1 MLTGDFQVPCRA
13 VLRHRRSMLRRVHF
27 AVLVAA
33 CVCTLPATVLA
44 QRSPSFVT
52 PTTTTTTTVAPV
64 IVTPTTTTVAPV
76 VVTPTTTTVAPGVVT
91 PTTTTV
97 APGVVTPTTPPP
109 PVVVTPTTPPGL
121 DDLVQATVAPDGDGS
136 DVVLGAIDTSGA
148 VPDGL
153 DLTAFPGV
161 PEAPTPAADGPT
173 LTVGLSCAYQCIES
187 GVAYARGF
195 GALLIVETHVPA
207 RLFMSVVDADNDF
220 VDSMNSTG
228 VQTGFLWAL
237 DHLEPGQT
245 YYAIVVA
252 TDENDDSSYA
262 YGQFTTLSERTVHVT
277 IGDATIEGGPQYN
290 HGVYFDLEVDGE
302 FSTSFT
308 PTLPDVDRHLDLRL
322 WVRLYYDGN
331 LCESWRG
338 PTTTGARTATA
349 KTIASSGTLRCS
361 TTSTS
366 TQSLVRARGLGPTRP
381 FRKHSPQGRAAVP
394 APTLVSS
401 SSTSAHR

>member
-1 MLTGDFQVPCRA
+1 
-13 VLRHRRSMLRRVHF
+13 VHL

-33 CVCTLPATVLA
+33 GVCTLPATVLA

-52 PTTTTTTTVAPV
+52 PTTTTATTVAPV
-64 IVTPTTTTVAPV
+64 VVNPTTTTVAPV
-76 VVTPTTTTVAPGVVT
+76 VVTPTTTTVAPVVVN

-97 APGVVTPTTPPP
+97 AP
-109 PVVVTPTTPPGL
+109 VVVTPTTTAPPLIVTPTTPIGL

-136 DVVLGAIDTSGA
+136 GVSLGAIDTSGA
-148 VPDGL
+148 VPEGL
-153 DLTAFPGV
+153 DVTAFPGA

-173 LTVGLSCAYQCIES
+173 LTAGLSCAYQCIKS

-195 GALLIVETHVPA
+195 GALLVVETHVPA
-207 RLFMSVVDADNDF
+207 RLFITVVDADNDL
-220 VDSMNSTG
+220 VDATNLAG

-245 YYAIVVA
+245 YYAMVVA

-277 IGDATIEGGPQYN
+277 IGDVTIDGGPQYN

-308 PTLPDVDRHLDLRL
+308 PTLADVDRQLDLRL

-331 LCESWRG
+331 LCEYLPG
-338 PTTTGARTATA
+338 PDDGWGPQGYSEDHCVVWNSALLDNIDLDAIPGAGQGTWTDTTVQETFTTG
-349 KTIASSGTLRCS
+349 SSGGALPDAGVFFIHFSAPLTLYVTYS
-361 TTSTS
+361 
-366 TQSLVRARGLGPTRP
+366 
-381 FRKHSPQGRAAVP
+381 
-394 APTLVSS
+394 
-401 SSTSAHR
+401 